1 MEDVSNQLNNQSNE
15 EQSQEVNEQIIHNEV
30 PEDKYIAA
38 IVKPKQ
44 PKQSLKKWL
53 FGMGVLGFC
62 GGIGIGIALAVV
74 SPLTVKQDNNLAN
87 EMNFKSKNISGITY
101 TDNIDMDGTVVN
113 IAKSIGPCVVSVYN
127 NKKVTSSELAYYYA
141 DSGGEVLSG
150 LGSGIIFKEDES
162 YSYIMTNSHVVEGA
176 DSLAV
181 NFLGDVKAACEL
193 VGKDSQNDIAV
204 VKVSKDL
211 VDDEF
216 EQQIGI
222 APLGDSDLLEA
233 GQLALAIGT
242 PSADALN
249 NTVTRGIISATQRT
263 ITISG
268 ITMTVIQ
275 TDAAI
280 NPGNSGGALV
290 GPTGEVIGMNVA
302 KTVNTEGIGFAI
314 PINVVKPIVEDLM
327 TNGSVIR
334 PGLGIKGL
342 AISDANA
349 ILYDLPIGIYID
361 SVITGG
367 SADLAG
373 IKMGDVLIQFDG
385 KMITSMEQ
393 LKSLIGTKR
402 VGDTVEVKVIRD
414 GKQKNFK
421 VQLREMPQ

>member
-127 NKKVTSSELAYYYA
+127 NKKVTSSELAYYDA

-162 YSYIMTNSHVVEGA
+162 YYYIMTNSHVVEGA